1 MIKKLMIL
9 CISILFFTSCSS
21 DNKSSI
27 YYVHEKYKKSI
38 ITPATENNYVLVV
51 NDTVKH
57 EVRLV
62 KCLNASNNK
71 ITEDYV
77 IFNY

>member
-9 CISILFFTSCSS
+9 CISILFFTSCS

-27 YYVHEKYKKSI
+27 YYVHERYKKSI

-62 KCLNASNNK
+62 KCLNSSNNK